1 MTFNILTSI
10 GYTEKSPAGPEM
22 LFCGSYN
29 KAVFINLMYMHHVII
44 NIIIFTQTT
53 DFYTT

>member
-1 MTFNILTSI
+1 MTFHILTSI

-22 LFCGSYN
+22 AFCGSYN
-29 KAVFINLMYMHHVII
+29 KAVFVNLMYMHHVII
-44 NIIIFTQTT
+44 NIIIFIQTI